1 MKKIKEALILF
12 VIQIILYSILYIN
25 FRAVAQANYHQAA
38 LTGFLI
44 SSINFFVIQRISKS
58 NDALHQWIGYSTGS
72 VIGAYVGIYLSI
84 TLN

>member
-1 MKKIKEALILF
+1 MKKLKEAFILF
-12 VIQIILYSILYIN
+12 VIQIVLYSILYIN
-25 FRAVAQANYHQAA
+25 FRAVVQANYHQAA

-44 SSINFFVIQRISKS
+44 SSINFFVIQKISKS
-58 NDALHQWIGYSTGS
+58 TESFHQWIGYVTGS